1 MIETSCN
8 YMTYGCIGSQKF
20 QIPIPDPSSAT
31 VGLLKQLLHE
41 KTGIAQE
48 AQKLIFKG
56 VLMLR
61 SMAIL

>member
-1 MIETSCN
+1 MIITQLHKLYERPVVV
-8 YMTYGCIGSQKF
+8 IGSEKF
-20 QIPIPDPSSAT
+20 QIPIADPSNAT

-56 VLMLR
+56 KL
-61 SMAIL
+61 I